1 MQEALKLAAANKQ
14 EGRNTVVVF
23 LSDGAPNRATS
34 GDMDGTKAAAEIKA
48 LDVPIYGVLHSPT
61 AAQYDKALKVMQAVC
76 GENTVYESTD
86 TESFGRAMNSAFSAA
101 SAPGTVTIPVN
112 YSDFENVQI
121 TVSEGGGEAH
131 YDAATHSIVWT
142 VGMPFTRHTLSYTI
156 TLRDELANRV
166 GTYTYNVNGGDAKFG
181 ESGATVRLET
191 VRLSRTAS
199 GGGGGT
205 GGGTGG
211 GGGGGTGGG
220 GGGGTVSIE
229 DPEVPLAGNIQL
241 NRDDHF
247 AYVSGYADN
256 TVRPGNNI
264 TREEVASIFYRLL
277 TDTSRAIYE
286 TDTNDFSDV
295 AGDRWSNRAISTLT
309 NAGIISGYPDGTFR
323 PDQTIT
329 RAEFAA
335 IAARFDMIT
344 ENLENPF
351 SDTAGHWAENLIS
364 FAASK
369 SWVSGYSD
377 GTFLPQKAITRAEA
391 MTLVNNVLN
400 RKVDKEG
407 LLPGAKQWSDNPEG
421 TWYYYEVL
429 EATNSH
435 DYTRDEGAT
444 AEQWTALK

>member
-1 MQEALKLAAANKQ
+1 M
-14 EGRNTVVVF
+14 G
-23 LSDGAPNRATS
+23 S
-34 GDMDGTKAAAEIKA
+34 
-48 LDVPIYGVLHSPT
+48 H
-61 AAQYDKALKVMQAVC
+61 
-76 GENTVYESTD
+76 
-86 TESFGRAMNSAFSAA
+86 
-101 SAPGTVTIPVN
+101 
-112 YSDFENVQI
+112 
-121 TVSEGGGEAH
+121 
-131 YDAATHSIVWT
+131 
-142 VGMPFTRHTLSYTI
+142 
-156 TLRDELANRV
+156 
-166 GTYTYNVNGGDAKFG
+166 
-181 ESGATVRLET
+181 
-191 VRLSRTAS
+191 
-199 GGGGGT
+199 
-205 GGGTGG
+205 
-211 GGGGGTGGG
+211 
-220 GGGGTVSIE
+220 
-229 DPEVPLAGNIQL
+229 IQL

-400 RKVDKEG
+400 RNVDKEG